1 MKRTAELANQEL
13 CARAH
18 SEYLSVLKEYLDG
31 AGEVALQRA
40 YEIGRAALGAGIGMV
55 ELGRI
60 HHAALEELLL
70 CENSPEEERR
80 KLKAAADFFAEL
92 TSPFE
97 MAYRGFHEA
106 SLALRHFN
114 EMLEQEAKRI
124 AHALH
129 DEAGQLLV
137 AVYIALEEMSWKH
150 PRAKAQ
156 IGKVKDLLDKIEE
169 QLRHLSHELRPAVL
183 DDLGLVPALHYLAEG
198 IQQRAGLLVTIESP
212 RWDRCPASTE
222 SALYRVVQEAL
233 NNISRH
239 ARATRVWVTLE
250 REMQSIRCSVR
261 DDGVGFDVRAVETRD
276 GEHGF
281 GLMGIRERVSMLG
294 GSVEVNSGQGQGT
307 EVVVR
312 LPLEN

>member
-1 MKRTAELANQEL
+1 VKRTAGLANQDPW
-13 CARAH
+13 ARAH
-18 SEYLSVLKEYLDG
+18 NEYLSVLKEYLDG
-31 AGEVALQRA
+31 AGEAALQRA
-40 YEIGRAALGAGIGMV
+40 YEIGRAALGAGIGV
-55 ELGRI
+55 IELGRI

-70 CENSPEEERR
+70 CENSPEEAKR
-80 KLKAAADFFAEL
+80 KLQAAADFFAEII
-92 TSPFE
+92 SPFE

-114 EMLEQEAKRI
+114 DMLEQEAKRI

-156 IGKVKDLLDKIEE
+156 IGKVKGLLDKIEE
-169 QLRHLSHELRPAVL
+169 QLRHLSHELRPAIL

-198 IQQRAGLLVTIESP
+198 IFQRAGLLVTIESS
-212 RWDRCPASTE
+212 RWVRCPASTE

-239 ARATRVWVTLE
+239 ARAARVWVTLE
-250 REMQSIRCSVR
+250 HEMQSVRCSVR
-261 DDGVGFDVRAVETRD
+261 DDGIGFEVKAVQARD

-281 GLMGIRERVSMLG
+281 GLMGIRERVSILG
-294 GSVEVNSGQGQGT
+294 GSVQVNSGQGQGT
-307 EVVVR
+307 EVVVT
-312 LPLEN
+312 LPLEH